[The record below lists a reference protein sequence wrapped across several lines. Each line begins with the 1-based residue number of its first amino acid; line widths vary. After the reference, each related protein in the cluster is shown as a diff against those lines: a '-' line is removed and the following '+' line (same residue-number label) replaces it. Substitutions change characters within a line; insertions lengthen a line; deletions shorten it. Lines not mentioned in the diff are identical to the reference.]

1 MLAAIKADYFDN
13 LVDTAKFTIEL
24 DSVDLVFDDNL
35 TVIEEG
41 GVEMVEICMI
51 GKVVTAEADFSGFVD
66 VLLDE
71 GREIILEGTPEFEE
85 LQDNCGFGYADLE
98 CGENQEPV
106 KV

>member
-51 GKVVTAEADFSGFVD
+51 ITSKTKDISEQTY
-66 VLLDE
+66 VLPKMLA
-71 GREIILEGTPEFEE
+71 GS
-85 LQDNCGFGYADLE
+85 
-98 CGENQEPV
+98 
-106 KV
+106 